1 MGPKICVGVDDRAV
15 GNIEDLAHGDWQ
27 IGEGPELGV
36 LLEVV
41 VGTSANKR
49 RSPIEPGETL

>member
-15 GNIEDLAHGDWQ
+15 GDSENLSHGDWQ
-27 IGEGPELGV
+27 KGEGPELGV

-41 VGTSANKR
+41 VGASANKR
-49 RSPIEPGETL
+49 RSPIEPGEAL

>member
-15 GNIEDLAHGDWQ
+15 GDSENLSHGDWQ
-27 IGEGPELGV
+27 KGEGPELGM

-41 VGTSANKR
+41 VGASAKKGGA
-49 RSPIEPGETL
+49 PIEPGETL

>member
-15 GNIEDLAHGDWQ
+15 GNIEDLAYGDWQ
-27 IGEGPELGV
+27 KGEGPELGV

-41 VGTSANKR
+41 VGASANKR
-49 RSPIEPGETL
+49 RSPIEPGEAL